1 MTEVDEYDSQINSEL
16 DKYERE
22 IKSLAK
28 KDYSQK
34 QAAISRIDKVKK
46 TINTLIESYE
56 LEINQ
61 LDKTKQQNYKEPLR
75 QINKRYGDLNTEFE
89 LNKSNN
95 AAQNQLFSDRSQINP
110 NQMSSGQMIELGHA
124 TQQKG
129 LEALENTY
137 GKVLAGNALADEIIV
152 NLDHQIQQLDNMEN
166 TVKDTRTILNR
177 SQKYIR
183 YFARQIY
190 TDKLLMT
197 LICLIVLVVVAIIIA
212 SACGYNLQKLK
223 DQI

>member
-1 MTEVDEYDSQINSEL
+1 MTEVDEYDTQINSEL

-34 QAAISRIDKVKK
+34 QMSISRIDKVKK
-46 TINTLIESYE
+46 SINSLIESYE

-61 LDKTKQQNYKEPLR
+61 LDKVKQANYKDPLR
-75 QINKRYGDLNTEFE
+75 QITKRFSDLNLEFE
-89 LNKSNN
+89 ASKSNN
-95 AAQNQLFSDRSQINP
+95 AGQNQLFADRTQLNP
-110 NQMSSGQMIELGHA
+110 AQMTSGQLIQLGKNVQEA
-124 TQQKG
+124 G
-129 LEALENTY
+129 LQSLENTLI
-137 GKVLAGNALADEIIV
+137 KVAQGNALADEILV
-152 NLDHQIQQLDNMEN
+152 NLDIQIQQLDRMEN
-166 TVKDTRTILNR
+166 TVKDTRSILNR

-212 SACGYNLQKLK
+212 SACGYSFSKLK

>member
-22 IKSLAK
+22 IKALAK

-34 QAAISRIDKVKK
+34 QAAISRIEKLKK
-46 TINTLIESYE
+46 TINSLIESFD

-61 LDKTKQQNYKEPLR
+61 LEKAKAASYTSPLR
-75 QINKRYGDLNTEFE
+75 QINQRFANLNLEFE
-89 LNKSNN
+89 NN
-95 AAQNQLFSDRSQINP
+95 RSMSAGQNQLFGDRSQINP
-110 NQMSSGQMIELGHA
+110 AQMTSGQMIELGHNI
-124 TQQKG
+124 QQKG
-129 LEALENTY
+129 LDALENTLN
-137 GKVLAGNALADEIIV
+137 KVNQGNQLADEIIV
-152 NLDHQIQQLDNMEN
+152 NLDHQIQQLDNMEK

-197 LICLIVLVVVAIIIA
+197 LICLIAVVVVAIIVA
-212 SACGYNLQKLK
+212 SACGYNLQSIK

>member
-22 IKSLAK
+22 IKGLSK

-34 QAAISRIDKVKK
+34 QTAIGRIEKVKK

-61 LDKTKQQNYKEPLR
+61 LEKSKQIDYKDPLR
-75 QINKRYGDLNTEFE
+75 QITKRYNDLNLEFE
-89 LNKSNN
+89 ANKSTN
-95 AAQNQLFSDRSQINP
+95 AGQNQLFSDRSQVNP
-110 NQMSSGQMIELGHA
+110 YQMSSGQMIDLGHS

-129 LEALENTY
+129 LDALQNTLD
-137 GKVLAGNALADEIIV
+137 KVNQGNILAEEIIV

-166 TVKDTRTILNR
+166 TVKDTRSILNR

-183 YFARQIY
+183 YFARQVY

-212 SACGYNLQKLK
+212 SAAGYNLQSIQ
-223 DQI
+223 DSI

>member
-34 QAAISRIDKVKK
+34 QVAIGRIDKLKK
-46 TINTLIESYE
+46 NINSLIESYE

-61 LDKTKQQNYKEPLR
+61 LDKGKQANYKDPLR
-75 QINKRYGDLNTEFE
+75 QITKRFGDLNVEFE
-89 LNKSNN
+89 ASKSNN
-95 AAQNQLFSDRSQINP
+95 AGQNQLFSDRSQVNP
-110 NQMSSGQMIELGHA
+110 SQMTSGQLIQHGKNIQE
-124 TQQKG
+124 QG
-129 LEALENTY
+129 LQSLANTLD
-137 GKVLAGNALADEIIV
+137 KVNQGNVLADEILI
-152 NLDHQIQQLDNMEN
+152 NLDNQIQQLDRMEN
-166 TVKDTRTILNR
+166 TVKDTRSILNR
-177 SQKYIR
+177 SQKYIK

-212 SACGYNLQKLK
+212 SACGYNFSKLK

>member
-34 QAAISRIDKVKK
+34 QVAISRIDKMKK
-46 TINTLIESYE
+46 NINSLIESYE

-61 LDKTKQQNYKEPLR
+61 LDKAKQANYKEPLR
-75 QINKRYGDLNTEFE
+75 QITKRFE
-89 LNKSNN
+89 LLNYDFEANKSNN
-95 AAQNQLFSDRSQINP
+95 AAQNQLFGDRTQVNP
-110 NQMSSGQMIELGHA
+110 GQMTSGQLIQMGKNIQEQGI
-124 TQQKG
+124 QS
-129 LEALENTY
+129 LENTLN
-137 GKVLAGNALADEIIV
+137 KVNAGNVLADEILV
-152 NLDHQIQQLDNMEN
+152 NLDHQIQQLDNMEK
-166 TVKDTRTILNR
+166 TVKDTRSILNR

-212 SACGYNLQKLK
+212 SACGYSFKQLK

>member
-34 QAAISRIDKVKK
+34 QSAISRIEKLKK
-46 TINTLIESYE
+46 SINSLIESYE

-61 LDKTKQQNYKEPLR
+61 LDKGKASNYTNPLR
-75 QINKRYGDLNTEFE
+75 QITKRFSDLNIEFE
-89 LNKSNN
+89 NGKSLSSGQNTLFADRTQLNP
-95 AAQNQLFSDRSQINP
+95 AQ
-110 NQMSSGQMIELGHA
+110 MTSGQMIELGHNV
-124 TQQKG
+124 QQKG
-129 LEALENTY
+129 LEALENTLN
-137 GKVLAGNALADEIIV
+137 KVNMGNALADEIMV
-152 NLDHQIQQLDNMEN
+152 NLDHQIEQLDNMEK
-166 TVKDTRTILNR
+166 TVKDTRSILSR

-197 LICLIVLVVVAIIIA
+197 LICLIAVVVVAIIVA
-212 SACGYNLQKLK
+212 SACGYNLSKIK